1 MSPNFFHAKTSAVD
15 VGPDCSECI
24 EIWNKDTA
32 KKTVKLMSEFD
43 SKGAEDVFK
52 TILVAA
58 AKPYVTYTQGEKNP
72 VSSAQS
78 PSLYMIRTSRRTGN
92 APISF
97 VYSYSSLRSSVAPLP
112 GSSFAPR
119 SLRSLARPSLLGRSA
134 PWLVLRSSIAS
145 QAFSADARCPL
156 RSRSSP
162 SSSRSSSR

>member
-1 MSPNFFHAKTSAVD
+1 MSPNFFHAKTAAVD

-58 AKPYVTYTQGEKNP
+58 AKPYVTYTQGEKYP

-78 PSLYMIRTSRRTGN
+78 PSLYMFRTSRRTGD

-119 SLRSLARPSLLGRSA
+119 SPRRLF
-134 PWLVLRSSIAS
+134 
-145 QAFSADARCPL
+145 Q
-156 RSRSSP
+156 
-162 SSSRSSSR
+162 